1 MYDLNDTDRLLF
13 SKMYE
18 LRQKDGAMK
27 IEVLE
32 YLTPN
37 EPRFE
42 AIPTLAVSDAPEEYS
57 GYGNDEDTAL
67 KDCLKKIKNVSL
79 RGLFPHMKKDEM

>member
-1 MYDLNDTDRLLF
+1 MYDLNDTDILLS
-13 SKMYE
+13 SKIYE
-18 LRQKDGAMK
+18 LRRKDGAMR

-32 YLTPN
+32 YLTLN

-42 AIPTLAVSDAPEEYS
+42 AIPTLVTSDAPEEYS

-79 RGLFPHMKKDEM
+79 TDLFPHMKKDEI